1 MKKIIRILLR
11 IIVTPALFIH
21 ELCHVL
27 ASLIVGLSPKNFGW
41 SFFILRGPINAMVYF
56 DETAAS
62 KIEGSFRR
70 FIIDIAPLFAFAY
83 IGYMATNIEFF
94 KYFLM
99 YEFLVLPFSFMS
111 AIDFNSAL
119 KYLGVKKEVKFFYNT
134 WLIKFDNWLYFEGMT
149 EEEYLEKKLM
159 DGIE

>member
-62 KIEGSFRR
+62 KIEGSFGR

-159 DGIE
+159 EGIE

>member
-1 MKKIIRILLR
+1 
-11 IIVTPALFIH
+11 
-21 ELCHVL
+21 
-27 ASLIVGLSPKNFGW
+27 
-41 SFFILRGPINAMVYF
+41 
-56 DETAAS
+56 
-62 KIEGSFRR
+62 
-70 FIIDIAPLFAFAY
+70 
-83 IGYMATNIEFF
+83 
-94 KYFLM
+94 M

-159 DGIE
+159 GGIE